1 MLINNKIFD
10 CYPIDGIAQAEISE
24 FYSHANVILKKYPRK
39 RDLVKDF
46 LRTGLGRVAS
56 PSYVSRKTNA
66 KDQYEEIWTGK
77 TILDVFGDGGTRDLG
92 IVNPTNILFKG
103 GLIGSEMWSLNASIV
118 STFASYL
125 RGEGK
130 TKVKILEIGSGNGFN
145 LISLAAQFPD
155 REFIGL
161 ELTEAGVLASV
172 KAMKDTRTVT
182 NLCDFVFGS
191 NNKYSGEPLKNIK
204 FIQEDVTRLN
214 PKAFSTDLILSVL
227 AQEQM
232 EQVYEEFKSAIKKMK
247 DTDFLFFEPYLDFN
261 SAHQSSILKTKKYLY
276 RASLELELFL
286 DIEIQKL
293 TMPMKIDKQK
303 FSFGILKGK
312 TN

>member
-1 MLINNKIFD
+1 MPTNNTKF
-10 CYPIDGIAQAEISE
+10 YAFPIDDLAHAEIRS
-24 FYSHANVILKKYPRK
+24 FYLHANVIFEKYPRK
-39 RDLVKDF
+39 SDLAKDF
-46 LRTGLGRVAS
+46 IRTILGRVFS
-56 PSYVSRKTNA
+56 PSYASRKTNA
-66 KDQYEEIWTGK
+66 KDQYEDIWTRK
-77 TILDVFGDGGTRDLG
+77 TIFDVFCDGGTRDLG
-92 IVNPTNILFKG
+92 MINPTNILFEG
-103 GLIGSEMWSLNASIV
+103 GLIGSERWSLNASIV
-118 STFASYL
+118 STFSSYL

-130 TKVKILEIGSGNGFN
+130 GKSKILEIGSGNGFN

-161 ELTEAGVLASV
+161 ELTEAGVIASD
-172 KAMKDTRTVT
+172 KAMKDSQTVI
-182 NLCDFVFGS
+182 NLCNFIFGP
-191 NNKYSGEPLKNIK
+191 NNQYSGKPLKNIK

-214 PKAFSTDLILSVL
+214 PEEFPADLILSVL

-261 SAHQSSILKTKKYLY
+261 SSHQSSILKTKKYLY
-276 RASLELELFL
+276 RHSLELEEFL
-286 DIEIQKL
+286 DIKIQTL
-293 TMPMKIDKQK
+293 RMPMKLDKQK